1 MTRFHA
7 TFTDYVAPSGWKLSR
22 ALRRLDVTTEPF
34 DYKNNKGADGY
45 SYDRVLSIRPEP
57 RMWSPPIIAAHE
69 LAHIVLGHTAH
80 VRSVQELA
88 LPISSIPF
96 AQFELEAHAVAK
108 AVGYCMELNDEE
120 FKVELVQKYIDYIRN
135 DEDVRPVLQLRA
147 LRLACAVQAI
157 VEAGEKSRPQ
167 RSDDLTYSAR
177 FTSVGAP

>member
-7 TFTDYVAPSGWKLSR
+7 TFTDHVTPSGWKLSR
-22 ALRRLDVTTEPF
+22 ALRRLDVSTEPF
-34 DYKNNKGADGY
+34 DYKNNRGADGY
-45 SYDRVLSIRPEP
+45 SYDRVLSIRPDA

-88 LPISSIPF
+88 LPTSSIPF
-96 AQFELEAHAVAK
+96 AQFELEAHTVAK
-108 AVGYCMELNDEE
+108 AVGYCMELSDEE
-120 FKVELVQKYIDYIRN
+120 FKVALVQKYIDYIKN
-135 DEDVRPVLQLRA
+135 DEDVRLENRHA
-147 LRLACAVQAI
+147 MRLARAVLTI

-167 RSDDLTYSAR
+167 QSDELTYSAR

>member
-7 TFTDYVAPSGWKLSR
+7 TFTDHVTPSGWKLSR

-45 SYDRVLSIRPEP
+45 SYDRVLSIRPDA

-96 AQFELEAHAVAK
+96 AQFELEAHMVAK
-108 AVGYCMELNDEE
+108 AVGYCMELTDEE
-120 FKVELVQKYIDYIRN
+120 FKVALVQKYIDYIKN
-135 DEDVRPVLQLRA
+135 DEDVRLTDRHAV
-147 LRLACAVQAI
+147 RLARAVLTI

-167 RSDDLTYSAR
+167 RDDELTYSAR